1 MEPHVH
7 RIVELGNNK
16 AKAVGPCRKTR
27 KEYSTTEFNL
37 MGYMSWILKEDKIQ
51 NCLPLTHRPWVNLNG
66 SGCWKSNF
74 LQAPS
79 QFFIT
84 KEYV

>member
-27 KEYSTTEFNL
+27 KKYSTTEFNL
-37 MGYMSWILKEDKIQ
+37 MGYMSWILKEDTIQ
-51 NCLPLTHRPWVNLNG
+51 NCLPDLDADDRE
-66 SGCWKSNF
+66 F
-74 LQAPS
+74 LMTGFSPEGWS
-79 QFFIT
+79 IT
-84 KEYV
+84 FGDNN

>member
-51 NCLPLTHRPWVNLNG
+51 NCLPDLNVDDRE
-66 SGCWKSNF
+66 F
-74 LQAPS
+74 LMTGFSPEGWNVI
-79 QFFIT
+79 FGDNN
-84 KEYV
+84 